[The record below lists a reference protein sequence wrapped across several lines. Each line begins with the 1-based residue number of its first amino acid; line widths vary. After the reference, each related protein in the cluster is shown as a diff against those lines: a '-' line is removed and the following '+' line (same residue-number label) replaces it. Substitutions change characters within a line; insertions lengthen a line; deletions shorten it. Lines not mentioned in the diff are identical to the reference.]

1 MSTPTGRDNGLPPA
15 TRYVALVD
23 VDPPVADHV
32 LELLR
37 EAGVTAVAE
46 PLAGDRGLAREVPPP
61 SRPTDRVH
69 VDENHALL
77 ARTVVG
83 RALPSLRAEF
93 HADAARRVDAAE
105 AADAAERRRRDTL
118 EPTDVDSMFAD
129 IVAAFDVAG
138 DDPVPRWSVHEDTS
152 PGDPTPEELVPE
164 PPEDRPRLS
173 SRLIRRTDPAQA
185 ADAAPVDDPE
195 DHFVPEPPPPLPEAD
210 RITRLAWA
218 GLIGGPSLIV
228 LATVLGIGL
237 EGWVVVLALGGFL
250 AGFGTLV
257 ARMRDRRDDDD
268 GWHDGAVI

>member
-15 TRYVALVD
+15 ARYVALVD

-37 EAGVTAVAE
+37 DAGVTAVAE
-46 PLAGDRGLAREVPPP
+46 PLVGDHGPAREVPPP

-69 VDENHALL
+69 VDEGHALL
-77 ARTVVG
+77 ARSVVG
-83 RALPSLRAEF
+83 RALPGLRAEF
-93 HADAARRVDAAE
+93 HADAARRADAEDAA
-105 AADAAERRRRDTL
+105 AEQRRREALD
-118 EPTDVDSMFAD
+118 PSDVESRFAD
-129 IVAAFDVAG
+129 IVAGFDLAG
-138 DDPVPRWSVHEDTS
+138 DDPVPRWSVLEDTA

-164 PPEDRPRLS
+164 PVEERPRLS
-173 SRLIRRTDPAQA
+173 SRLIRRSDPPTA
-185 ADAAPVDDPE
+185 AVPDEDEPD

-210 RITRLAWA
+210 RITRIAWA
-218 GLIGGPSLIV
+218 GLIGGPSLII
-228 LATVLGIGL
+228 LAGVLGIGL

-250 AGFGTLV
+250 GGFGTLV